1 MSHTEQELSKESP
14 LLLRLDRALESE
26 EYTKKRDRIAT
37 ALCFGIPFLAMF
49 VIYIFD
55 LIYPFSWN
63 SVLVLDL
70 NGQYVGFYEAL
81 RSFVYGDGSM
91 LYSFARS
98 LGGEMMGIYAYYL
111 ASPLSYI
118 VALFPEGNMTEALLF
133 IFILKAGLC
142 GLTFGLYMRHTKA
155 LAPHV
160 NVAFSTL
167 YALQSFAIVMQHNNM
182 WMDALILL
190 PLITWGIESVIKYR
204 RFRMFVLSL
213 AMALLSNFYIGYM
226 VCIYVF
232 IYYIYYSVAF
242 SRDGRNNPLGEK
254 QHTLRSFLRM
264 GVYSILAI
272 GMAAIILLTVVYSLS
287 LGKSDFTTP
296 SYAPTLRFDFFTFL
310 SKLMPAVYDTVE
322 PEGFPFIFCGTLTVI
337 LLPLYLLN
345 RRFRR
350 RERVSSFLLLLAF
363 YFSMCINTV
372 DILWHGGQT
381 PNWLNYRYSF
391 MFSFLILVMAS
402 RAFARLSDYSVREI
416 VTVSGVLIL
425 FVGAAA
431 ALQIPHF
438 SPILAIIAA
447 LAICIYTLM
456 LYGHKRYERPFR
468 SFLSFGLCALILV
481 ETIANGVVNI
491 YALHENV
498 GALPRQSYVDYHEK
512 TQPAVDYIENLDDG
526 FYRIETE
533 NHRTTND
540 PMELN
545 YNALTNSTS
554 TLNAKTLRF
563 LHRIGMLAESNYS
576 KYKGRTVVLDSL
588 LGVKYLIGE
597 ASSDYFPD
605 GYQKINTVGTKT
617 VFQNPY
623 ALPIAYAV
631 NSGIKD
637 CDISDLLPGPLNN
650 QNKIVSAMLGKDTK
664 LYTPITSF
672 ETRLENINRYIIDVD
687 GTSYYEYLSD
697 VYEENRKAI
706 NDGTVSKDDL
716 SAADSTIVFKF
727 TAPQRGRL
735 YFYMPTDYRN
745 ELSVTVNNRKIG
757 SMYGIE
763 GDRVMYLGGFSAG
776 QTVTVTLRMEE
787 CLYCY
792 YPVHSTLFYF
802 ENLDTVHTACTELS
816 ENPITLTE
824 HGDTYFKGSITTTE
838 ERPTVFTT
846 IPYDEG
852 WQVTVDGK
860 PVKTYEA
867 LEALLAFD
875 LAPGEHTVEM
885 LYEPDCYIQGRAISL
900 ISLAL
905 FALIVLLEELLRR
918 GILRPKE
925 NGFLTKF
932 LNLFF
937 FMGEIPV
944 PINVFAEE
952 NMLPRKKKSLPPD
965 NTDEKEEASDQSE
978 PLPDTA
984 CENGDATD
992 KKREDST
999 DGQ

>member
-1 MSHTEQELSKESP
+1 MDTTQQETQASP
-14 LLLRLDRALESE
+14 FLARLDRALTLP
-26 EYTKKRDRIAT
+26 EYDRKRDRIAT
-37 ALCFGIPFLAMF
+37 ALCFAVPFLAMF
-49 VIYIFD
+49 IIYIFD

-133 IFILKAGLC
+133 IFILKAGLS
-142 GLTFGLYMRHTKA
+142 GLTFGLYIRHTKA
-155 LAPHV
+155 LSPHIT
-160 NVAFSTL
+160 VAFSTL

-182 WMDALILL
+182 WMDNLILL
-190 PLITWGIESVIKYR
+190 PLVTWGIESVVKYR
-204 RFRMFVLSL
+204 RYRLFVLSL
-213 AMALLSNFYIGYM
+213 ALALLSNFYIGYM
-226 VCIYVF
+226 TCIYVF
-232 IYYIYYSVAF
+232 IYFIYYSVAF

-254 QHTLRSFLRM
+254 QHPLRALIRM

-272 GMAAIILLTVVYSLS
+272 GIAAIILLTVLYSLS

-296 SYAPTLRFDFFTFL
+296 SYLPTLRFDFFTFF

-337 LLPLYLLN
+337 LLPLYFLN

-350 RERVSSFLLLLAF
+350 RERASSFILLVIF
-363 YFSMCINTV
+363 YLSMCVNTI

-391 MFSFLILVMAS
+391 MLSFLLLVMAS
-402 RAFARLSDYSVREI
+402 RAFARLSDHSLKQVLSVSAAVLLLI
-416 VTVSGVLIL
+416 GVCAFWPIE
-425 FVGAAA
+425 
-431 ALQIPHF
+431 HF
-438 SPILAIIAA
+438 SPLHAVIAA
-447 LAICIYTLM
+447 LAVGIYTLM
-456 LYGHKRYERPFR
+456 LYGLKHYERPFR
-468 SFLSFGLCALILV
+468 SLLSLGLCVLILL
-481 ETIANGVVNI
+481 ESIANGVVNI

-512 TQPAVDYIENLDDG
+512 TQPAVDYIEDLDNG

-563 LHRIGMLAESNYS
+563 LHRMGMLAESNYS
-576 KYKGRTVVLDSL
+576 KYKGRTVILDSL

-597 ASSDYFPD
+597 QNSDYYPD
-605 GYQKINTVGTKT
+605 GYPQIDTVGTKT
-617 VFQNPY
+617 VWQNPY

-631 NSGIKD
+631 SGDVKE
-637 CDISDLLPGPLNN
+637 CDITSLLPGPLGN
-650 QNKIVSAMLGKDTK
+650 QNKIVSSMLGEQTN

-672 ETRLENINRYIIDVD
+672 ETMLENVNRYIIDVD
-687 GTSYYEYLSD
+687 GISYYEYLSD
-697 VYEENRKAI
+697 VYEENRKALKE
-706 NDGTVSKDDL
+706 GTVSKDDL
-716 SAADSTIVFKF
+716 SASESTIVYRFK
-727 TAPQRGRL
+727 APQRGRL
-735 YFYMPTDYRN
+735 YFYMPTEYRN
-745 ELSVTVNNRKIG
+745 ELTVTVNNRNLG

-763 GDRVMYLGGFSAG
+763 GDRIMYLGGFSAG
-776 QTVTVTLRMEE
+776 QTVTVTLRMDE

-792 YPVHSTLFYF
+792 YPVRSTLFYF
-802 ENLDTVHTACTELS
+802 ENLDTVHNACTDLA
-816 ENPITLTE
+816 ENPMTVTE
-824 HGDTYFKGSITTTE
+824 FGDTYFKGRITTTE
-838 ERPTVFTT
+838 ERPTVFTS
-846 IPYDEG
+846 IPYDKG
-852 WQVTVDGK
+852 WQITVDGERID
-860 PVKTYEA
+860 TYEA
-867 LEALLAFD
+867 FEALLAFD

-885 LYEPDCYIQGRAISL
+885 LYRPDCYIQGRAISL
-900 ISLAL
+900 ISLFL

-918 GILRPKE
+918 GIIRPKE
-925 NGFLTKF
+925 NGFAARF
-932 LNLFF
+932 LNLFLCY
-937 FMGEIPV
+937 GEIPV
-944 PINVFAEE
+944 PINAFAEE
-952 NMLPRKKKSLPPD
+952 SMLPVRRKAPPAEAD
-965 NTDEKEEASDQSE
+965 AAAKAEAEESSDTDEESTAEPPHLPEERKERSDGE
-978 PLPDTA
+978 
-984 CENGDATD
+984 
-992 KKREDST
+992 
-999 DGQ
+999 

>member
-1 MSHTEQELSKESP
+1 MNTPQSESKGSS
-14 LLLRLDRALESE
+14 LLLRLDRTLEPT
-26 EYTKKRDRIAT
+26 EYSKKRDRLMT
-37 ALCFGIPFLAMF
+37 ALCFAVPFLAMF
-49 VIYIFD
+49 IIYIFD

-118 VALFPEGNMTEALLF
+118 VALFPESCMTEALLF

-142 GLTFGLYMRHTKA
+142 GLTFGLYIRHTKA
-155 LAPHV
+155 LAPHIAI
-160 NVAFSTL
+160 AFSTL

-182 WMDALILL
+182 WMDNLILL
-190 PLITWGIESVIKYR
+190 PLVTWGIESVIKYR
-204 RFRMFVLSL
+204 RYRLFVLSL
-213 AMALLSNFYIGYM
+213 ALALLSNFYIGYM
-226 VCIYVF
+226 TCIYVF
-232 IYYIYYSVAF
+232 IYFIYYSVAF

-254 QHTLRSFLRM
+254 QHVLRSLVRM

-272 GMAAIILLTVVYSLS
+272 GMAAIILLTVLYSLS
-287 LGKSDFTTP
+287 LGKLDFTTP
-296 SYAPTLRFDFFTFL
+296 NYSPTLRFDFFTFF

-322 PEGFPFIFCGTLTVI
+322 PEGFPFVFCGTLTVI
-337 LLPLYLLN
+337 LIPLYFMN

-350 RERVSSFLLLLAF
+350 RERLSSFVLLIAF
-363 YFSMCINTV
+363 YLCMCVNTL

-391 MFSFLILVMAS
+391 MFSFLLLVMAS
-402 RAFARLSDYSVREI
+402 RAFARLADYSTKQI
-416 VTVSGVLIL
+416 LTVSGVIVLLIGVTAVMQIEHFAPL
-425 FVGAAA
+425 HAVIAVLAVSIY
-431 ALQIPHF
+431 ALV
-438 SPILAIIAA
+438 
-447 LAICIYTLM
+447 

-468 SFLSFGLCALILV
+468 SALSLALCLLILV
-481 ETIANGVVNI
+481 ESIANGVVQI
-491 YALHENV
+491 YSLHENV
-498 GALPRQSYVDYHEK
+498 GALPRASYTEYHEK
-512 TQPAVDYIENLDDG
+512 TQPAVDWIEDQDNG

-563 LHRIGMLAESNYS
+563 LHRMGMLAESNYS
-576 KYKGRTVVLDSL
+576 KYKGRTIILDSL

-597 ASSDYFPD
+597 ETSDYYPD
-605 GYQKINTVGTKT
+605 GYPKIETVGTKT
-617 VFQNPY
+617 IWQNPY

-631 NSGIKD
+631 SDSIKS
-637 CDISDLLPGPLNN
+637 CDISELEPGPLDN

-672 ETRLENINRYIIDVD
+672 ETKLENVNRYIIDVD

-697 VYEENRKAI
+697 VYEENCTALK
-706 NDGTVSKDDL
+706 DGTVSKDDL
-716 SAADSTIVFKF
+716 SASESTIVYKF
-727 TAPQRGRL
+727 RAPQRGRL

-745 ELSVTVNNRKIG
+745 ELTVTVNNRKIG

-776 QTVTVTLRMEE
+776 QTITVTLRMDKS
-787 CLYCY
+787 LYCY

-802 ENLDTVHTACTELS
+802 ENIDTVYDACTDLG

-824 HGDTYFKGSITTTE
+824 YSDTYFKGSITTTE

-852 WQVTVDGK
+852 WQVTVDG
-860 PVKTYEA
+860 VRVEIYEA

-885 LYEPDCYIQGRAISL
+885 RYEPDCYLKGRAISL

-905 FALIVLLEELLRR
+905 FAIVFVFEELLRR
-918 GILRPKE
+918 GILRPKK
-925 NGFLTKF
+925 NGLIDRF
-932 LNLFF
+932 LNLFLCYS
-937 FMGEIPV
+937 EIPT
-944 PINVFAEE
+944 PLNAFAEE
-952 NMLPRKKKSLPPD
+952 NMLPQRKKAPP
-965 NTDEKEEASDQSE
+965 TDSIPEEAPESDASAE
-978 PLPDTA
+978 ANPAFMDNA
-984 CENGDATD
+984 ENSNEATHE
-992 KKREDST
+992 EDT
-999 DGQ
+999 DGE